1 MDKREK
7 VNRGQNAAR
16 VLDEPVIKA
25 ALADMHDIYIND
37 WKTSKVDDVVK
48 RERAYAQLCVLN
60 DFIAALQSYVDT
72 GKIVGKQLERDQ
84 RL

>member
-1 MDKREK
+1 MDKQDK
-7 VNRGQNAAR
+7 LNKGKNAAR
-16 VLDEPVIKA
+16 VLDDPTIKSA
-25 ALADMHDIYIND
+25 IADLHDMYIND

-72 GKIVGKQLERDQ
+72 GKIAGKQLERDQ